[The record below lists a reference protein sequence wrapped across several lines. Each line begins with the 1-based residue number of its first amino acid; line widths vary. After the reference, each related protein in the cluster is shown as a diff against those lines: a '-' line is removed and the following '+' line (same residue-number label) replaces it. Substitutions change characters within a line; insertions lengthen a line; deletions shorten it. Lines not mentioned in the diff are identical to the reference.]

1 MLTKIAKYTDYN
13 GNERTQTCYFNM
25 TKAEILE
32 FNMNK
37 PNGVIA
43 YITQMMNANRNDLVF
58 ATFKELILASY
69 GERTEDGR
77 FIKNSQLREAFAC
90 SEAYSEIFMEIV
102 SNEDSMAAFVNGI
115 MPPVSEEQ
123 RAAARTEMQDAMKRG
138 ELPMIPELL
147 EKVDKSSASVG

>member
-1 MLTKIAKYTDYN
+1 MLTKIANYTDYN

-43 YITQMMNANRNDLVF
+43 YITQMMNQNRNDLVF
-58 ATFKELILASY
+58 ATFKELILTAY

-77 FIKNSQLREAFAC
+77 FIKNSQIREAFAC
-90 SEAYSEIFMEIV
+90 SEAYSEIFLEV
-102 SNEDSMAAFVNGI
+102 VNNEDAMAAFVNGI
-115 MPPVSEEQ
+115 MPSVSSEQ
-123 RAAARTEMQDAMKRG
+123 RAAAKADIEDAMKRG
-138 ELPMIPELL
+138 DLPFVPELL
-147 EKVDKSSASVG
+147 NKVEEPVG

>member
-1 MLTKIAKYTDYN
+1 MLTKITKFTDMN

-43 YITQMMNANRNDLVF
+43 YITQMMNQGRNDLVF
-58 ATFKELILASY
+58 AAFKDLILSSY

-77 FIKNSQLREAFAC
+77 FIKNTQIREAFAC

-102 SNEDSMAAFVNGI
+102 QSEEAMAAFVNGI

-123 RAAARTEMQDAMKRG
+123 RAAAKADMEDAMKRG
-138 ELPMIPELL
+138 DLPFVPELL
-147 EKVDKSSASVG
+147 EKTDKPVG